1 MLIIWPVNAA
11 YELVHKVLIVLS
23 QDNIFNY
30 FIQLKIFSHMLE
42 KTSLT
47 SYYNLA
53 LPIQGILGADLQ
65 KLKGKDIY
73 EWTKSLPIV
82 VFQLVD
88 YEGKEIHR
96 KMNHW
101 YSWFREEAFTMKLLS
116 RLKYWKIMY
125 CMCIHENEC
134 QSSMLRPPKT
144 LLPKFLFS

>member
-1 MLIIWPVNAA
+1 MFRVVYNKILLIIWPVNAA

-65 KLKGKDIY
+65 KLKGKDI
-73 EWTKSLPIV
+73 
-82 VFQLVD
+82 
-88 YEGKEIHR
+88 
-96 KMNHW
+96 
-101 YSWFREEAFTMKLLS
+101 
-116 RLKYWKIMY
+116 
-125 CMCIHENEC
+125 
-134 QSSMLRPPKT
+134 
-144 LLPKFLFS
+144 